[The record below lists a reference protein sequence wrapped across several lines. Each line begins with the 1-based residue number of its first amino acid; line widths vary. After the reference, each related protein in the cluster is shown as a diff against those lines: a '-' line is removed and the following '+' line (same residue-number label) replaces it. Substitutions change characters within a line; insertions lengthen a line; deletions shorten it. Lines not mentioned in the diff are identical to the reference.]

1 MNTAVVDVRHEEE
14 MQASATSNK
23 TELSRVAK
31 ELEVTKATLA
41 HQKMTSESLNSQV
54 SAVLSTKY
62 EACSAKN
69 WDEAHF
75 YGLHLIMHQTNR
87 LYRTP
92 NPNPSPLAL

>member
-69 WDEAHF
+69 
-75 YGLHLIMHQTNR
+75 
-87 LYRTP
+87 
-92 NPNPSPLAL
+92 